1 MKGIIGKKLGMTQ
14 VYTEGGVLVPVTV
27 VEAGPCNVLAIR
39 TKEANGYSAV
49 QLGYG
54 VAKAKN
60 VSKAVLGHV
69 AKAGLADTPPRK
81 IKEFRTKE
89 DSTLEVG
96 AVIKVDTF
104 AQDDYVDVTATSK
117 GCGFAGVVRRW
128 HFGGGRASHGGGWT
142 RRPGSIGMRSMPGKV
157 YKGRKMPGH
166 YGNDKCTIQN
176 LKVVQVRADEN
187 LMFIKGS
194 IPGPVGGVVIVRG
207 AIKK

>member
-1 MKGIIGKKLGMTQ
+1 MKGIIGKKMGMTQ
-14 VYTEGGVLVPVTV
+14 VYTDAGVLVPVTV
-27 VEAGPCNVLAIR
+27 VEAGPCNVLAVR
-39 TKEANGYSAV
+39 TKTENGYSAV

-54 VAKAKN
+54 IAKTKN
-60 VSKAVLGHV
+60 VSKAILGHV
-69 AKAGLADTPPRK
+69 AKAGLQEKPPRK

-89 DSTLEVG
+89 DPTIEVG
-96 AVIKVDTF
+96 AVVTADTF
-104 AQDDYVDVTATSK
+104 EKDEFVDITATSK

-176 LKVVQVRADEN
+176 LKIVQVRAEDN
-187 LMFIKGS
+187 LLFIKGS
-194 IPGPVGGVVIVRG
+194 IPGPVGGVVLVRG